1 MNLRSTLILSAALL
15 FLSAPAWGDSFKV
28 KGLPSVNAVYFHDG
42 TLKSHSNIKFLGGF
56 KSEDSKHFGFFNI
69 KKGTFKLHV
78 PSGSVDENPKDDNN
92 QNPGDPVSTPEPAV
106 LSLLLIG
113 FLGLGAFALRRT
125 PTTVAVR

>member
-42 TLKSHSNIKFLGGF
+42 TLKTHSNIKFLGGF
-56 KSEDSKHFGFFNI
+56 KSEDSKHFGFFKI

-78 PSGSVDENPKDDNN
+78 PSGSVDEFPKGDDN
-92 QNPGDPVSTPEPAV
+92 QNPDPVNTPEPAV
-106 LSLLLIG
+106 LSLLSIG
-113 FLGLGAFALRRT
+113 ILGLGAFALRRT
-125 PTTVAVR
+125 PTTVAVQ